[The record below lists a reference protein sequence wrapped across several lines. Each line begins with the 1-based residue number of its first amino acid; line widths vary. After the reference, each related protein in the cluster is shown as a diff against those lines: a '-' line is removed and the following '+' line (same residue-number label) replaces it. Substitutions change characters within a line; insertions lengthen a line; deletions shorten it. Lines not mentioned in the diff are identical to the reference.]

1 MHNEWIKTNL
11 ENLRGYFKPTYNETE
26 ILVNVEKK
34 AKYPFVIFGDPGVKF
49 NASNGLADPFLIM
62 PTSTSI
68 SLSHELRITDGLYI
82 FLFLFKIS
90 LQNFSSKFVVQMPP
104 LEVPEVIADYHTSM
118 RTMKCTTFP
127 PPF

>member
-49 NASNGLADPFLIM
+49 NASNGVVDPFLIM
-62 PTSTSI
+62 PTATSI
-68 SLSHELRITDGLYI
+68 NLSHELRITDGLLI
-82 FLFLFKIS
+82 FQ
-90 LQNFSSKFVVQMPP
+90 LQNVLFEGTFNLPILLFFAFNYSWSLGANLFIITLHSFLCFDFS
-104 LEVPEVIADYHTSM
+104 H
-118 RTMKCTTFP
+118 
-127 PPF
+127 